1 MTGAARAH
9 YNQGWQHDDAFVAD
23 FVARHETL
31 DMLLNVLR
39 VAACGG
45 EAGHQILI
53 GARGMGKTSLL
64 RRVAIGIGED
74 AMLRETFAALRFR
87 EEQYNVIALDAFWR
101 NCGEALA
108 EWCEANKYEA
118 EADELDRAIE
128 TPEWRDADK
137 AATAFLGYCARIGR
151 RACLLVDNL
160 DLILDNLD
168 EKQGWSLR
176 HVLQQPGGPIVIGA
190 ATQYLSKGADRDE
203 AFCEF
208 FHPLML
214 EPLSETELL
223 RCMRALADRRGA
235 AGEPVRQVLASSPE
249 RIRTLYTLT
258 GGNPRILTLI
268 YQLLERGE
276 TDKTLA
282 DLEALLDQVT
292 PYYKARIEEYGSAQ
306 QRAVI
311 DAVGLNWDPIS
322 SGALS
327 DATGIAVTTISSLL
341 NRLRKDGMLEQ
352 VATSGA
358 RDGYQFSERFLNIW
372 YLMRH
377 GTRKTRQRLKWL
389 TKFLARLFSPE
400 ELTEMAARAQAEQS
414 AGRGNVAFCEAIE
427 EALQEV
433 TAVRLIRT
441 SLTGAGMHG
450 NRRSMASGS
459 TPVARDVTLADELL
473 EQARQHFEAQR
484 FDIALNMLDDL
495 PRRFGASDAAALQE
509 RVVTSLLNKGVTLG
523 MLGRSEEE
531 IAAYDSIEARFGASE
546 VVAFQERVATALF
559 NKGITLGMLGHFEEA
574 IAVYD
579 TVRTRYGTSEVAAFQ
594 DRVAM
599 ALINKGV
606 TLGMLGR
613 SEEAIAAYDAV
624 EARFGASDVAAIQEQ
639 VARALYNKG
648 FRLGVLGRFEE
659 AIAAYD
665 AVEARFCASDVAA
678 LRERVAMALFNK
690 GCTLDELGRFEE
702 AIAAYDSVEARFGA
716 SDVAAIQEQ
725 MAKALVNKGV
735 VLGTLGRSEEAIAAY
750 DVVEARFGASEVT
763 ALQEQVAMALFN
775 KGFRLGLLDRSE
787 EEIAAYDA
795 IEARFGASEV
805 VALQAH
811 VASALFNRGITL
823 GVLGRPEEEV
833 AAYDAIE
840 ARFGASEVAALRRP
854 VAKALVNKAI
864 TLDALFRW
872 EEAAAACDAV
882 IARFSDMRETGLREQ
897 VAAALRMKGRMAINL
912 GCYSSAETSLRRAL
926 DVEPD
931 ASASANLTWALIA
944 QDKVGGARASRAG
957 LTDIAAE
964 GIALID
970 AGIELVQDNLGNAF
984 DHLATALAVGLEEG
998 TSAFFEDL
1006 IWLLRI
1012 GTDRGHGER
1021 LIAWFESSGN
1031 HDRYAPIHAALV
1043 AYVRGERFLLDVN
1056 PEVRGTAQKLFAK
1069 MSAHRKVPE
1078 ESPGKRGEIRKGG
1091 GRKKRR

>member
-1 MTGAARAH
+1 MTGGAISL
-9 YNQGWQHDDAFVAD
+9 YNQGRRDDDAFVAD
-23 FVARHETL
+23 FVSRHETL
-31 DMLLNVLR
+31 AMLLNVLR
-39 VAACGG
+39 VAAGGG
-45 EAGHQILI
+45 EPEHQILI

-74 AMLRETFAALRFR
+74 AVLGGTFAPLRFR

-151 RACLLVDNL
+151 RACLLIDNL

-168 EKQGWSLR
+168 DQQSWSLC
-176 HVLQQPGGPIVIGA
+176 HVLQRPDGPIMIGA
-190 ATQYLSKGADRDE
+190 ATQFLSQGADRGA
-203 AFCEF
+203 AFYEF
-208 FHPLML
+208 FHPLTL
-214 EPLSETELL
+214 DPLSETELI
-223 RCMRALADRRGA
+223 RCMKALADRRGA
-235 AGEPVRQVLASSPE
+235 AGEPVRKVLSQSPE
-249 RIRTLYTLT
+249 RIRTLYALT

-268 YQLLERGE
+268 YQLLERADTNE
-276 TDKTLA
+276 IFA

-292 PYYKARIEEYGSAQ
+292 PFYKARIEEHGSAQ

-311 DAVGLNWDPIS
+311 DAVGLHWDPIS

-327 DATGIAVTTISSLL
+327 GATGISVTTISPLL
-341 NRLRKDGMLEQ
+341 IRLRKDGLIEQ
-352 VATSGA
+352 VPTSGA

-389 TKFLARLFSPE
+389 TKFLAKLFSPE
-400 ELTEMAARAQAEQS
+400 ELNEMAVRASAERS
-414 AGRGNVAFCEAIE
+414 AGRGNAAFCEAIE

-433 TAVRLIRT
+433 IALRSTDTADFM
-441 SLTGAGMHG
+441 GARMQGD
-450 NRRSMASGS
+450 RRSVVSGS
-459 TPVARDVTLADELL
+459 APVSHDMAMVDELL
-473 EQARQHFEAQR
+473 EQAWQNFEAKR
-484 FDIALNMLDDL
+484 FDIMLNALDDL
-495 PRRFGASDAAALQE
+495 LDRFGVSDVVTLRERISLALGSKGAALGELGRHEEAIAAYGAVDARFGASEVTELQDQVALALVSKGGALRELGRSEEALAAYNAVEARFGKSEAAALQE
-509 RVVTSLLNKGVTLG
+509 RVAKALVHKGFILG
-523 MLGRSEEE
+523 EL
-531 IAAYDSIEARFGASE
+531 
-546 VVAFQERVATALF
+546 
-559 NKGITLGMLGHFEEA
+559 
-574 IAVYD
+574 
-579 TVRTRYGTSEVAAFQ
+579 
-594 DRVAM
+594 DRC
-599 ALINKGV
+599 
-606 TLGMLGR
+606 
-613 SEEAIAAYDAV
+613 EEAIAAYDAV
-624 EARFGASDVAAIQEQ
+624 EARFGGSEVTALQEQ
-639 VARALYNKG
+639 VAMALLYKG
-648 FRLGVLGRFEE
+648 VRLGVLGRCEE

-665 AVEARFCASDVAA
+665 AVEARF
-678 LRERVAMALFNK
+678 
-690 GCTLDELGRFEE
+690 GG
-702 AIAAYDSVEARFGA
+702 
-716 SDVAAIQEQ
+716 
-725 MAKALVNKGV
+725 
-735 VLGTLGRSEEAIAAY
+735 
-750 DVVEARFGASEVT
+750 SEVT

-775 KGFRLGLLDRSE
+775 KGVRLSVLGRYE
-787 EEIAAYDA
+787 EAIAAYDA
-795 IEARFGASEV
+795 IEARFGGSEV
-805 VALQAH
+805 TALQEN
-811 VASALFNRGITL
+811 VGMALFNKGFTL
-823 GVLGRPEEEV
+823 GELGRSEEAI

-840 ARFGASEVAALRRP
+840 VRFGTSEVMALQERVAMALVNKGVILGVLGRSEEAIMMYDAVEACFGASEVTVLQAQVVR
-854 VAKALVNKAI
+854 ALVNKGV
-864 TLDALFRW
+864 TLDDLGHS
-872 EEAAAACDAV
+872 EEAVAACDTA
-882 IARFSDMRETGLREQ
+882 IARFGEMSGTGWQQQ
-897 VAAALRMKGRMAINL
+897 VTIALRLKGRMAINL
-912 GCYSSAETSLRRAL
+912 GRYSPAETSLRRAL
-926 DVEPD
+926 DVESD
-931 ASASANLTWALIA
+931 ALTSANLTWALIA